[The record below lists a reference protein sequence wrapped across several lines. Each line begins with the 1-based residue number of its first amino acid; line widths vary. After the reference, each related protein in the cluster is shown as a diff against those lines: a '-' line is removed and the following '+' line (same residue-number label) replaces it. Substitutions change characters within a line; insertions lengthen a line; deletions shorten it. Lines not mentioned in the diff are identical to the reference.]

1 MNKKNKRFIMLTAL
15 IIILAISFIFI
26 LQAQNDEKIE
36 NNNKE
41 TNNIGADLS
50 SFISCLKDSG
60 VVIYGSATCPACIQ
74 LLNEYE
80 NTEVLKPIY
89 VECNTEPE
97 RCQAEMLVNYVPAIQ
112 INGEVFDVWGSPEN
126 LAEITNCEL

>member
-1 MNKKNKRFIMLTAL
+1 MLTGL

-36 NNNKE
+36 NNE
-41 TNNIGADLS
+41 EVNNTGSDLS
-50 SFISCLKDSG
+50 SFITCLKDSG

-80 NTEVLKPIY
+80 NAEVLKPIY

-97 RCQAEMLVNYVPAIQ
+97 KCQEEMLVNYVPAIQ